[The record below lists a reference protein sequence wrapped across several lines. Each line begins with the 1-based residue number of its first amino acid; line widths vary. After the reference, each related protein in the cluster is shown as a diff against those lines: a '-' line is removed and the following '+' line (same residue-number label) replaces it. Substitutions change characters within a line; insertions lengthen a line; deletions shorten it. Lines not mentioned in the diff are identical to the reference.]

1 MNKIRESFARYFEHF
16 GIQLPD
22 HLPGWGQIRQGS
34 WSIRYVMLQ
43 DEHGQPFLEFVAF
56 NRFTNPRHER
66 ILSSG
71 EVVSLPEIQEEFSY
85 DPKVPGD
92 REAAQARMI
101 EHNKAVMED
110 LKKKGLM

>member
-1 MNKIRESFARYFEHF
+1 MTAIRDVFAGYFQHF

-22 HLPGWGQIRQGS
+22 PLPDRGQIRQGS
-34 WSIRYVMLQ
+34 WSIRYVVLR
-43 DEHGQPFLEFVAF
+43 DEQGLPCLEFVAF

-71 EVVSLPEIQEEFSY
+71 EIVSLPEIQEEFSY

-92 REAAQARMI
+92 RDAAQARMI
-101 EHNKAVMED
+101 EHNRAVMED
-110 LKKKGLM
+110 LRRKGLM

>member
-1 MNKIRESFARYFEHF
+1 MDKIRESFARYFEPF
-16 GIQLPD
+16 GIQLPAAA
-22 HLPGWGQIRQGS
+22 PAQGQLSQGG
-34 WSIRYVMLQ
+34 WSIRYAILQ
-43 DEHGQPFLEFVAF
+43 DGRGQPFLEFVAF
-56 NRFTNPRHER
+56 NRFTNPRHIR

-71 EVVSLPEIQEEFSY
+71 EVVSLPEIQEEFSF